1 MTGRLVERFGD
12 RLPPTGVLM
21 TIRIVK
27 RGASREKPFCPL
39 LIDYPYE
46 QPEPKQEADTR
57 K

>member
-1 MTGRLVERFGD
+1 
-12 RLPPTGVLM
+12 M

-46 QPEPKQEADTR
+46 TPETR
-57 K
+57 PDSTERA

>member
-1 MTGRLVERFGD
+1 
-12 RLPPTGVLM
+12 M

-27 RGASREKPFCPL
+27 RGNTREKPFCPL

-46 QPEPKQEADTR
+46 QPEPKQEAETR